1 MMMMSDMATPEEM
14 AAMRTALGID
24 KPLPI
29 QFGIYILQVATGDLG
44 LSYRS
49 QTPALGLVVQHL
61 GATFQL
67 ALAALV
73 LTLIIAVPLG
83 VLAAIRKGTWV
94 DNALSGFALIGQSI
108 PVFWLGIM
116 LILVVSVQFRLL
128 PTSGSGS
135 WRHIVLPAVTLA
147 AAQIALVARIMRS
160 SMLEVLRQDY
170 MRTAKAKGLSETS
183 VILRH
188 GMRNAFAP
196 VVTVLGLQVGTLLG
210 GAIIT
215 ETVFAW
221 PGAGSL
227 IVNSIGARDYPV
239 VQAMIL
245 VSALVFVVANLI
257 VDIIYVIL
265 DPRVSLN

>member
-1 MMMMSDMATPEEM
+1 
-14 AAMRTALGID
+14 
-24 KPLPI
+24 
-29 QFGIYILQVATGDLG
+29 
-44 LSYRS
+44 
-49 QTPALGLVVQHL
+49 
-61 GATFQL
+61 
-67 ALAALV
+67 
-73 LTLIIAVPLG
+73 
-83 VLAAIRKGTWV
+83 
-94 DNALSGFALIGQSI
+94 
-108 PVFWLGIM
+108 
-116 LILVVSVQFRLL
+116 
-128 PTSGSGS
+128 
-135 WRHIVLPAVTLA
+135 LPAVTLA